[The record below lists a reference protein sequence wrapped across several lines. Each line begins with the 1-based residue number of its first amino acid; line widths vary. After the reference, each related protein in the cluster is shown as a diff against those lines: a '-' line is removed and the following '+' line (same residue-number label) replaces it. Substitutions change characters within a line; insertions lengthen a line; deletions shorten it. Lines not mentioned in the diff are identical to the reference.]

1 VHRIEVLPVALL
13 TKPVHA
19 TLLMSAGLDPPW
31 RTSAARVVIRA
42 AADGGPLI
50 PTPGGPVDETTLKLY
65 CVPGFRPPIKS
76 VVEFTGPTVTTV
88 PAGVGKK
95 EIVY

>member
-1 VHRIEVLPVALL
+1 LWLRRGSWFGRRSVPPMQKPLQVTLIGTGEGFVHVHRIEVLPVALL

-42 AADGGPLI
+42 AADGGH
-50 PTPGGPVDETTLKLY
+50 
-65 CVPGFRPPIKS
+65 
-76 VVEFTGPTVTTV
+76 
-88 PAGVGKK
+88 
-95 EIVY
+95 